1 MNDSQNIPEVGP
13 QIPRNAVSI
22 YGQGDAMDDF
32 PVLKAFQQYVD
43 AEHAKAQ
50 KRMTTLCIFFVV
62 LMVAVI
68 GVFMM
73 LLMSISQR
81 NNSLSDQLFQ
91 FMLKDRDR
99 QNVIVQS
106 PGQQGDSAALLTLQK
121 QLFDQQMKMMEE
133 AMKARG
139 GASGG
144 ADASEKPV
152 SQSER
157 SEFATQKRA
166 HEKQVKSETD
176 KLRKAQEQLKVERER
191 IAKEKERLRQKE
203 IELQRRKLYPEY
215 YAAQEAPKDGAAK
228 APAPNPA
235 PSAADDA
242 HDDDLS
248 GLDDAIAAEERDVER
263 AAKERDDGSL
273 RYFADDDEDLDEFV
287 KSLELPTAPAAKTP
301 PASTGW
307 SMPQE

>member
-1 MNDSQNIPEVGP
+1 MNESQNIPEVGP

-91 FMLKDRDR
+91 VMLKDRDR
-99 QNVIVQS
+99 QNVIVQT
-106 PGQQGDSAALLTLQK
+106 PGQQNDSSALLTLQK

-133 AMKARG
+133 SMKVRTGVVAP
-139 GASGG
+139 
-144 ADASEKPV
+144 ENPV
-152 SQSER
+152 TDSER
-157 SEFATQKRA
+157 AEFAAKQRA
-166 HEKQVKSETD
+166 HEKQLKADNE
-176 KLRKAQEQLKVERER
+176 KLRKAQEELQAERER
-191 IAKEKERLRQKE
+191 MAKEQERLRQKE
-203 IELQRRKLYPEY
+203 IDLQRRNLYPEF
-215 YAAQEAPKDGAAK
+215 YANQGQNATPRRPEDPPKPVPVPVLEDDEAET
-228 APAPNPA
+228 
-235 PSAADDA
+235 
-242 HDDDLS
+242 DLS
-248 GLDDAIAAEERDVER
+248 DIDAAIAAEERNVES
-263 AAKERDDGSL
+263 AATPRDDGSI
-273 RYFADDDEDLDEFV
+273 RYFSDDDEDLDAFV
-287 KSLELPTAPAAKTP
+287 DALELPTLDAKP
-301 PASTGW
+301 SKGGW
-307 SMPQE
+307 SMPTE

>member
-1 MNDSQNIPEVGP
+1 MSDNQNIPEVGP
-13 QIPRNAVSI
+13 QIPRHAVSI

-50 KRMTTLCIFFVV
+50 KRMTTLCIFFVI

-106 PGQQGDSAALLTLQK
+106 PGQQSDSTALLTLQK

-133 AMKARG
+133 TMKART
-139 GASGG
+139 A
-144 ADASEKPV
+144 AP
-152 SQSER
+152 ER
-157 SEFATQKRA
+157 SPEHPASQEFAAQTLEQ
-166 HEKQVKSETD
+166 EKKLKSETD
-176 KLRKAQEQLKVERER
+176 KLLKAQEQLKAERER
-191 IAKEKERLRQKE
+191 IAQEKERLRQKE
-203 IELQRRKLYPEY
+203 IDLQRRKLYPEY
-215 YAAQEAPKDGAAK
+215 YAAQEKKTTQP
-228 APAPNPA
+228 PAQA
-235 PSAADDA
+235 SAVVPVVEDDDA
-242 HDDDLS
+242 DLS
-248 GLDDAIAAEERDVER
+248 DLDAAIAAEERDVAT
-263 AAKERDDGSL
+263 AAQQRDDGSI
-273 RYFADDDEDLDEFV
+273 RYFSDEDDELDEFV
-287 KSLELPTAPAAKTP
+287 NSLELPSKSPNKDAGGSSP
-301 PASTGW
+301 GW
-307 SMPQE
+307 SMPNE